1 VQSQFIGIKWG
12 PYFSWKEQKMLKKVM
27 LGIVAVILLVGVEN
41 LSAKGKEEEDK
52 PKAKQKQVQKDQKKQ
67 KSRAK
72 QLHKQKA
79 GKQTAPKRRKASQKK
94 RRQKVTKEAEAKKAK
109 AEKARAEK
117 AKAEKARA
125 EKAKAAKARAEK
137 VKAAKARA
145 ERAKAAAAAR
155 KRPEQVRGKSQQLRP
170 GANLPRQQM
179 FSKWLDELTNAYRE
193 NDREKM
199 GQLIRKMHQL
209 RQRVRKAMSA
219 PGEAG
224 RALRDRP
231 KATAPKVTDRPSRR
245 KPPESIDR
253 PSGERRRE
261 VTDRRKRGSPEPK
274 RLK

>member
-27 LGIVAVILLVGVEN
+27 LGIVALILLVGAEN
-41 LSAKGKEEEDK
+41 LSAKEKEEQDK
-52 PKAKQKQVQKDQKKQ
+52 PKAKQKQVQKDGKKQ

-72 QLHKQKA
+72 QLHKQKT
-79 GKQTAPKRRKASQKK
+79 GKQTTPKRRKASQKK
-94 RRQKVTKEAEAKKAK
+94 RRQKVTKEAAAKKAK
-109 AEKARAEK
+109 AV
-117 AKAEKARA
+117 KARA

-137 VKAAKARA
+137 AKAVKARA
-145 ERAKAAAAAR
+145 ERTKAAAAAR
-155 KRPEQVRGKSQQLRP
+155 KRTEQVRGKSQQLRP

-179 FSKWLDELTNAYRE
+179 FSRWLDELTDAYRE
-193 NDREKM
+193 NDRETM

-224 RALRDRP
+224 RDLRDRP
-231 KATAPKVTDRPSRR
+231 KATPPKVTDRPSRR
-245 KPPESIDR
+245 KAPESIDR

-261 VTDRRKRGSPEPK
+261 STGRRRRGPPELKRPEP
-274 RLK
+274 

>member
-1 VQSQFIGIKWG
+1 
-12 PYFSWKEQKMLKKVM
+12 MLKKVM
-27 LGIVAVILLVGVEN
+27 LGIVALILLVGVEN
-41 LSAKGKEEEDK
+41 LTAKEKEEEDK
-52 PKAKQKQVQKDQKKQ
+52 PKAKQKQKQVQKDQKKQ
-67 KSRAK
+67 KSKAK
-72 QLHKQKA
+72 RLHKQKA
-79 GKQTAPKRRKASQKK
+79 GRQTTPKRRKASQKK
-94 RRQKVTKEAEAKKAK
+94 RRQKVTKEAAAKKAK
-109 AEKARAEK
+109 ADKARAEK
-117 AKAEKARA
+117 
-125 EKAKAAKARAEK
+125 
-137 VKAAKARA
+137 
-145 ERAKAAAAAR
+145 AKAAAAAR

-231 KATAPKVTDRPSRR
+231 KATPQKVTDRPSRR